1 MKKKMYRKLS
11 CIVLSAVI
19 SISLLS
25 GCSSQKEEGA
35 VSNESTSQTAA
46 GSETASE
53 AETSEEAF
61 VHDSNLNEP
70 GEVGEGL
77 PTICKETVSIT
88 IGLPQSPNVEDY
100 DTNKQTLWLE
110 KVGNYD
116 IAFKLYPSEEFSTQI
131 NLAAAAGGGD
141 LPDIL
146 LVNGQSDSVVNS
158 WGAAGIIIPLNDYYE
173 NSAYYLPEAI
183 ERTGVDYYSQ
193 ITAPD
198 GNMYYVPVYN
208 QSLTNEYGAKMWMY
222 KPWLDKLD
230 SEEISARVGYQIAFL
245 PKDTQEELLDYKVN
259 ESKVVWL
266 RSVYEGKDK
275 KTTWHEGIVAEN
287 FERLPDPDAVENTT
301 PVVLTEEEKEERK
314 QNRKLN
320 SKFKK
325 ALPGIT
331 LAVKEQLRPED
342 YEHADVIISEAL
354 KLYYQQKQN

>member
-1 MKKKMYRKLS
+1 MAKGKKFDFDDDELDLAPRPTTVSKLP
-11 CIVLSAVI
+11 IDTTGTGRVLSNFQDIPVTMLHPFSLKDGEDYSRHNAVLSEQFVD
-19 SISLLS
+19 SIKKYGILETLIVRKSPIEMS
-25 GCSSQKEEGA
+25 KYEIIAGESRWQHAKE
-35 VSNESTSQTAA
+35 A
-46 GSETASE
+46 GE
-53 AETSEEAF
+53 
-61 VHDSNLNEP
+61 
-70 GEVGEGL
+70 
-77 PTICKETVSIT
+77 ETVPCRVMN
-88 IGLPQSPNVEDY
+88 LDDNAARNVFHL
-100 DTNKQTLWLE
+100 TNLMRRELTARD
-110 KVGNYD
+110 KVHGWY
-116 IAFKLYPSEEFSTQI
+116 AFYQRMRGQGASDLD
-131 NLAAAAGGGD
+131 AAVAKE
-141 LPDIL
+141 
-146 LVNGQSDSVVNS
+146 QESVVAMVGGKGLS
-158 WGAAGIIIPLNDYYE
+158 LRSIQRYVKMHDL
-173 NSAYYLPEAI
+173 I
-183 ERTGVDYYSQ
+183 E
-193 ITAPD
+193 
-198 GNMYYVPVYN
+198 
-208 QSLTNEYGAKMWMY
+208 
-222 KPWLDKLD
+222 PWLDKLD

-325 ALPGIT
+325 ALLGIT